1 MSLIKNF
8 ILEFGSYLILMKDAF
23 KKPQN
28 MHIFRRQILHE
39 MEALG
44 VNSIPIVCV
53 ISVFVG
59 AAVVIQM
66 ILNLENPIYPS
77 WIYGYAS
84 RKALI
89 LEFAPTVISLILAGK
104 CASMIASE
112 IGSQKIS
119 EQIDAMEVMGV
130 NTANYL
136 ILPKI
141 FACFVFF
148 PLLIILSIFIGLIGG
163 GFGGMANGLSA
174 FHYIE
179 GIRLE
184 FTTYDVVY
192 AMVKTAVNALII
204 SSIASYRGYTMVGG
218 SVEVGIQS
226 TKAVVQ
232 SSVAIMVFNLLI
244 TNLFF

>member
-1 MSLIKNF
+1 MIRKF
-8 ILEFGSYLILMKDAF
+8 FFEFGSYLMLMKEAF

-28 MHIFRRQILHE
+28 MHIFRRQMLYE
-39 MEALG
+39 MDALG
-44 VNSIPIVCV
+44 LQSIPIVCV

-66 ILNLENPIYPS
+66 LLNLQNPIYPS

-148 PLLIILSIFIGLIGG
+148 PMLIIISIFIGLIGG
-163 GFGGMANGLSA
+163 GLGGMATGLSA

-184 FTTYDVVY
+184 FSTYDVIY
-192 AMVKTAVNALII
+192 AMVKTAINALII
-204 SSIASYRGYTMVGG
+204 SSIASYRGYTMKGG

-232 SSVAIMVFNLLI
+232 SSVVIMILNLLI
-244 TNLFF
+244 TNLFY

>member
-1 MSLIKNF
+1 
-8 ILEFGSYLILMKDAF
+8 
-23 KKPQN
+23 
-28 MHIFRRQILHE
+28 
-39 MEALG
+39 
-44 VNSIPIVCV
+44 
-53 ISVFVG
+53 
-59 AAVVIQM
+59 
-66 ILNLENPIYPS
+66 
-77 WIYGYAS
+77 
-84 RKALI
+84 
-89 LEFAPTVISLILAGK
+89 
-104 CASMIASE
+104 
-112 IGSQKIS
+112 
-119 EQIDAMEVMGV
+119 
-130 NTANYL
+130 
-136 ILPKI
+136 
-141 FACFVFF
+141 
-148 PLLIILSIFIGLIGG
+148 
-163 GFGGMANGLSA
+163 MANGLSA